1 MTVSARTLF
10 SAAALAAATAPLGP
24 AAALCQKVK
33 AKGLPCNIGMEE
45 HGVPKEWGK
54 P

>member
-1 MTVSARTLF
+1 MSAPTLS

-24 AAALCQKVK
+24 AAALCLKVK
-33 AKGLPCNIGMEE
+33 AKGLPCTVGVEQ

-54 P
+54 S